1 MVPNPQLKNYY
12 SWPQSSWH
20 KTNPQPLAKKTTV
33 SLNKQ
38 GWAPVRART
47 RLIVFSNAKDINAA
61 QQKPTCANLM
71 PGYLSYHRLRL
82 HIKRKE
88 SITFSRV
95 KDLFTPQR
103 LRTTEGCSFMR
114 PPEQWRLQMI
124 LTLLMGPQGEGSPHK
139 TQKNILPEWTIGHMG
154 SQSEVGRWKRASW
167 ILDSSVKFSI
177 GFVIQK
183 FSAYIIKTINKEVLT

>member
-33 SLNKQ
+33 SLKKT
-38 GWAPVRART
+38 GMST
-47 RLIVFSNAKDINAA
+47 SKSKDPFDSLLQCQRHKCSA
-61 QQKPTCANLM
+61 TETHTNLM

-154 SQSEVGRWKRASW
+154 SQSEVGRWKRASR